1 MIKRLLNT
9 LYVTSQGAYLR
20 KEGETVVVELERE
33 VLLRLPLLN
42 LGGIVGFGNVLC
54 SPFLLGACAEAGI
67 GVSFLT
73 ENGRHLADVVG
84 APSGNVLLRRTQYRC
99 ADDPNTSAALA
110 RAFVV
115 GKLANTRHALRRAA
129 REAVDADSK
138 AIDSAADAVG
148 HRLRSLATPSLS
160 TDVIRGLEGEAAAR
174 YFEVFSRFISI
185 DRRSEFPFGDRSRR
199 PPMDRVNA
207 LLSYLY
213 TLLRFD
219 SAGALAAHGLDP
231 AVGFLH
237 RDRPGRDGLALDLM
251 EEFRTPLVDR
261 LALTLI
267 NRQQVRASH
276 FRIAETGAFLLTDEG
291 RKEVL
296 TAWQK
301 RKQEE
306 LDHPFLDERL
316 PIGLLLHAQS
326 LLLARHLRG
335 DLDAYP
341 PFEWR

>member
-1 MIKRLLNT
+1 MRRLLNT
-9 LYVTSQGAYLR
+9 LYVTTQGAYLR
-20 KEGETVVVELERE
+20 KESETVVVEVEKEIR
-33 VLLRLPLLN
+33 LRLPLLN
-42 LGGIVGFGNVLC
+42 LGGIICFGNVLC

-73 ENGRHLADVVG
+73 EFGRHLADVVG
-84 APSGNVLLRRTQYRC
+84 APSGSVLLRRTQYRR
-99 ADDPNTSAALA
+99 ADDPAGSAALA
-110 RAFVV
+110 RAFVA
-115 GKLANTRHALRRAA
+115 GKIANARHVLRRAA
-129 REAVDADSK
+129 REK
-138 AIDSAADAVG
+138 ATNAMEVEAAADALG
-148 HRLRSLATPSLS
+148 HRLRALPAATTL
-160 TDVIRGLEGEAAAR
+160 DVIRGIEGEAAAQ
-174 YFEVFSRFISI
+174 YFSVLPHLITVQREAFA
-185 DRRSEFPFGDRSRR
+185 FGDRNRR
-199 PPMDRVNA
+199 PPLDPVNA

-219 SAGALAAHGLDP
+219 AAGALATHGLDP

-237 RDRPGRDGLALDLM
+237 RDRPGRASLALDLM
-251 EEFRTPLVDR
+251 EEFRAPFADR
-261 LALTLI
+261 LALTMI
-267 NRQQVRASH
+267 NRQQVQPHH
-276 FRIAETGAFLLTDEG
+276 FRTTETGAVLLTEDG

-306 LDHPFLDERL
+306 VEHPFLGEKL
-316 PIGLLLHAQS
+316 PIGLLLHAQA